1 MTWKYIILIGIF
13 FGPTHYTILGWRL
26 LWWDMP
32 IPEQLYIVILFT
44 HERRA
49 AVSAWNGGLAL
60 QESKLVFLELL
71 L

>member
-1 MTWKYIILIGIF
+1 
-13 FGPTHYTILGWRL
+13 
-26 LWWDMP
+26 MP